1 VRVLLV
7 DDHRVML
14 AGLEALLGAQSWVD
28 SVESATTIEE
38 ALQLPALTSQ
48 MVAVVDLGL
57 GSESGLDLIGPL
69 RELEPRPRLLVLTMS
84 ASPDDARDAVRRG
97 ASGYVLKDDGPEEVL
112 AAIRLVA
119 GGGTAFSGAAS
130 ASFIPPVRDHDLP
143 RLGDRERE
151 LLGLVARGLTNQ
163 QIARHL
169 FLSPKTIR
177 NRLSEL
183 YRLLGVSNRA
193 EAVAAAHELGM
204 STTRTS
210 SR

>member
-1 VRVLLV
+1 MRVLLV

-38 ALQLPALTSQ
+38 ALQLARAHIPD
-48 MVAVVDLGL
+48 VAVVDLGL

-84 ASPDDARDAVRRG
+84 ASSDDARDAVRRG

-119 GGGTAFSGAAS
+119 GGGDGVPGGGVRLFHPAGAR
-130 ASFIPPVRDHDLP
+130 P
-143 RLGDRERE
+143 
-151 LLGLVARGLTNQ
+151 
-163 QIARHL
+163 
-169 FLSPKTIR
+169 
-177 NRLSEL
+177 
-183 YRLLGVSNRA
+183 
-193 EAVAAAHELGM
+193 
-204 STTRTS
+204 
-210 SR
+210 

>member
-1 VRVLLV
+1 
-7 DDHRVML
+7 ML

-38 ALQLPALTSQ
+38 VLQLARAHIPD
-48 MVAVVDLGL
+48 VAVVDLGL

-119 GGGTAFSGAAS
+119 GGGDGV
-130 ASFIPPVRDHDLP
+130 PGGGVR
-143 RLGDRERE
+143 
-151 LLGLVARGLTNQ
+151 
-163 QIARHL
+163 L
-169 FLSPKTIR
+169 FHP
-177 NRLSEL
+177 
-183 YRLLGVSNRA
+183 
-193 EAVAAAHELGM
+193 AAA
-204 STTRTS
+204 RP
-210 SR
+210 